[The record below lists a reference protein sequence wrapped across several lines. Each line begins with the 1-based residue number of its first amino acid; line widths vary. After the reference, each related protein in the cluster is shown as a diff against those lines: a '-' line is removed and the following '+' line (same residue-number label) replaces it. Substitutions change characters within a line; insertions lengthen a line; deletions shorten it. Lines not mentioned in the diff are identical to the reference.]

1 MSAYY
6 EFKLPT
12 KILSGDGALEHIPHE
27 LEGLGASRPLLLSD
41 QGLEQ
46 VGTVKIVQEALH
58 QGGMDPAETFCRIPP
73 DSSIE
78 VVNQV
83 AALFR
88 GKGCDSL
95 IALGGGSVIDTAK
108 GVGMVL
114 AQAGSD
120 LLDAA
125 GCEVLPRGA
134 HVPFVAIPTTA
145 GTGTEVDAWT
155 VVTNEATNEKMSGGN
170 KTTFPVLSIV
180 DPDFMLSVP
189 PKFTAF
195 QGFDALF
202 HSTESYINKNENL
215 MRDMLALKAIE
226 SVGRNLAAACANGQD
241 KKARELVAFGSSLSG
256 MVMSVDNLCSEHSL
270 EHPLSAYHPAIAHGE
285 GLIMV
290 SKAYYTHFVEN
301 CPELHD
307 RFIDMAKAMGKED
320 AKDPMDFVTALVD
333 LQKACGVDELK
344 MSDYGI
350 TPEEFP
356 KFVSNARSTM
366 GILFKLDRL
375 QLSDEDLVK
384 IYTESYR

>member
-88 GKGCDSL
+88 GKNCDSL

-145 GTGTEVDAWT
+145 GTGS
-155 VVTNEATNEKMSGGN
+155 EAT
-170 KTTFPVLSIV
+170 
-180 DPDFMLSVP
+180 
-189 PKFTAF
+189 
-195 QGFDALF
+195 
-202 HSTESYINKNENL
+202 
-215 MRDMLALKAIE
+215 
-226 SVGRNLAAACANGQD
+226 
-241 KKARELVAFGSSLSG
+241 LVA
-256 MVMSVDNLCSEHSL
+256 
-270 EHPLSAYHPAIAHGE
+270 
-285 GLIMV
+285 
-290 SKAYYTHFVEN
+290 
-301 CPELHD
+301 
-307 RFIDMAKAMGKED
+307 R
-320 AKDPMDFVTALVD
+320 
-333 LQKACGVDELK
+333 
-344 MSDYGI
+344 
-350 TPEEFP
+350 TP
-356 KFVSNARSTM
+356 
-366 GILFKLDRL
+366 
-375 QLSDEDLVK
+375 
-384 IYTESYR
+384 

>member
-145 GTGTEVDAWT
+145 GTGS
-155 VVTNEATNEKMSGGN
+155 EATLVAVVADPANRVKMEFLSYHLL
-170 KTTFPVLSIV
+170 PDAAVL
-180 DPDFMLSVP
+180 DPRMTETLP
-189 PKFTAF
+189 PRITAAT
-195 QGFDALF
+195 GFDALV
-202 HSTESYINKNENL
+202 HAIGH
-215 MRDMLALKAIE
+215 ALGG
-226 SVGRNLAAACANGQD
+226 VCH
-241 KKARELVAFGSSLSG
+241 V
-256 MVMSVDNLCSEHSL
+256 
-270 EHPLSAYHPAIAHGE
+270 AHGE
-285 GLIMV
+285 AMTILLPAVMKYNLEKCKERYGELLLPLAGPEVYAATPAELRAQKTIDTLVALRQQLADLTGLPTTLSQTGRV
-290 SKAYYTHFVEN
+290 K
-301 CPELHD
+301 PEQFD
-307 RFIDMAKAMGKED
+307 EVAS
-320 AKDPMDFVTALVD
+320 TALNDGAIIVNP
-333 LQKACGVDELK
+333 AEANH
-344 MSDYGI
+344 
-350 TPEEFP
+350 EEI
-356 KFVSNARSTM
+356 V
-366 GILFKLDRL
+366 GILR
-375 QLSDEDLVK
+375 EVWA
-384 IYTESYR
+384 

>member
-290 SKAYYTHFVEN
+290 SKAYYTHFVEH